1 FSVIHTA
8 GLNGAP
14 VSKNVLYHSISS
26 NISGAAR
33 CWLTQNL
40 GADQQPTA
48 VTDNTESSSGW
59 YWQFNRSQ
67 GYQYTGSRTPIY
79 GWVPWITSIT
89 ESSDWLPA
97 NDPCNLLLGGGWRIP
112 TSTEWTNADAPPQN
126 WGSATDAF
134 ASVLKLHQAGHLDNS
149 NGLIYNRGANGYFW
163 SNNQYPNSSN
173 GSYLYIY
180 SGYSAVTY
188 ASKADANS
196 VRCIRDYIVPTKPGV
211 SVVSIPTAT
220 MTSSTATGTAT
231 VTPDGGDDVTNRGLC
246 WNTTGTPTTSDN
258 VLSCGI
264 GTGIIS
270 NTLTGLTQGPT
281 YYVRA
286 YATNSAGI
294 TYSPVVSSF
303 RICPTT
309 FTVNHTAGVNGAPVT
324 KTVNYGSISSN
335 ISGAAKCWLTQNLG
349 ATQQATSLTDAS
361 EASAGWYFQFN
372 RAQGYQYTSAR
383 TPATAWITSI
393 TESSN
398 WAPANDPCTLLL
410 GTGWRIPTSGEWTNA
425 DAPPQ
430 YWLTAVDG
438 YNSVLKLHQAG
449 HLDNSNG
456 LIYNRGTYGYY
467 WSSNQYPNSS
477 NGSYLYIYSGYSD
490 VTYSSKA
497 DANSVRC
504 IQD

>member
-1 FSVIHTA
+1 
-8 GLNGAP
+8 
-14 VSKNVLYHSISS
+14 
-26 NISGAAR
+26 
-33 CWLTQNL
+33 
-40 GADQQPTA
+40 
-48 VTDNTESSSGW
+48 
-59 YWQFNRSQ
+59 
-67 GYQYTGSRTPIY
+67 
-79 GWVPWITSIT
+79 
-89 ESSDWLPA
+89 
-97 NDPCNLLLGGGWRIP
+97 
-112 TSTEWTNADAPPQN
+112 
-126 WGSATDAF
+126 
-134 ASVLKLHQAGHLDNS
+134 
-149 NGLIYNRGANGYFW
+149 
-163 SNNQYPNSSN
+163 
-173 GSYLYIY
+173 
-180 SGYSAVTY
+180 
-188 ASKADANS
+188 NS